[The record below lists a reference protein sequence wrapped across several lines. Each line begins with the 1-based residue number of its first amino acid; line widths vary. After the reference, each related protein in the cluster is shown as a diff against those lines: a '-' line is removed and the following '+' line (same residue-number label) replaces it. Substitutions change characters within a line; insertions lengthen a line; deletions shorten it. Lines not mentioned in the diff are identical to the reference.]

1 MARAALNAID
11 ILMADHRE
19 IEALFEKVKQRTC
32 IGKEREA
39 MVQEICLAL
48 TDHAAIEE
56 EVAYPAFR
64 AAGVE
69 SHILDEAEVEHDSIK
84 QLIVSLQS
92 AGANDPHYD
101 ARVTVLGEYVK
112 HHFGEEEREMFPL
125 AQAADADLDA
135 LGRSLIEAKRQ
146 LGAGSSPRRTRNML
160 GLGTAI

>member
-11 ILMADHRE
+11 ILKADHRE
-19 IEALFEKVKQRTC
+19 VEALFEKVKQRTC

-39 MVQEICLAL
+39 LVGEICLAL
-48 TDHAAIEE
+48 RNHATIEE
-56 EVAYPAFR
+56 EIAYPAFR

-92 AGANDPHYD
+92 TGANDPHYD

-112 HHFGEEEREMFPL
+112 HHVREEEGEMFPL
-125 AQAADADLDA
+125 AQASDGDLDA
-135 LGRSLIEAKRQ
+135 IGKDLIEMKRQ
-146 LGAGSSPRRTRNML
+146 LGVGSSLPPTRNML
-160 GLGTAI
+160 GIGTAI